1 MPQES
6 KHGTK
11 ETDSEIICLWNINL
25 GARCPISYIVSF
37 LFERYLIWMC
47 LSTPSTVEAKD
58 GDAYGWI
65 DAVLLTAFLLSKT
78 GSFQVILQYIPLTTK
93 TSLSLIREPI

>member
-11 ETDSEIICLWNINL
+11 ETDSEIICLRNINL

-58 GDAYGWI
+58 GDAYG
-65 DAVLLTAFLLSKT
+65 
-78 GSFQVILQYIPLTTK
+78 
-93 TSLSLIREPI
+93 